1 MRVVAGRFGGR
12 VLKSPSHSGLRPTSE
27 RVREAVFNI
36 LGARIVGARVL
47 DLYAGTGALGIEAL
61 SRGASLVTFVERDR
75 RALILLRSNLSA
87 LGLGAGETRVLPGDV
102 PVVLRRLAKSSE
114 RFDLILADP
123 PYDSPAVVQALP
135 ELARGGLLQ
144 PGGLLLVEHRS
155 GEGMEPPTGMVLTD
169 RRVYGATTVSIFTVG
184 PGTGN
189 GGTAEE

>member
-61 SRGASLVTFVERDR
+61 SRGASLVAFVERDR
-75 RALILLRSNLSA
+75 RALTLLRGNLSA
-87 LGLGAGETRVLPGDV
+87 LGLGAGEARVLPGDV
-102 PVVLRRLAKSSE
+102 PAVLRGLAKSSE

-123 PYDSPAVVQALP
+123 PYDSPAVAQALP
-135 ELARGGLLQ
+135 EFARGLLQ

-155 GEGMEPPTGMVLTD
+155 GESMEPPTGMVLTD
-169 RRVYGATTVSIFTVG
+169 RRVYGATTVSIFTAG